1 MDLTY
6 QLVKN
11 NSQINGF
18 IRATERYLSELGFT
32 DHGFRHL
39 TIVADRARKLAR
51 ELNLST
57 QEQELAAIAGYCH
70 DLGNFMGRDMHHYW
84 SALLLSQILI
94 PQIDQTAE
102 LATILQAIANHDRND
117 LNTNNKIAAILIIAD
132 KSDVHRS
139 RVKQKSLRKIKEDIH
154 DRVNYAVNDND
165 LTVNKKTTEIV
176 LKLTIDTTWVDPL
189 DYFQIFMERMTA
201 CREAARIFGYKFVLI
216 INNFRF

>member
-11 NSQINGF
+11 DPQINGF

-70 DLGNFMGRDMHHYW
+70 DLGNFMGREMHHYW

-117 LNTNNKIAAILIIAD
+117 LNTNNKIAAILVIAD

>member
-11 NSQINGF
+11 DPQINGF

-70 DLGNFMGRDMHHYW
+70 DLGNFMGREMHHYW